1 MDVHGTGLCA
11 TSLEAKTLIKPITN
25 PSNICIKPTTHRLI
39 PYVAAKNA
47 NRDATAIQ
55 TSNDIIGV
63 FCKKNTHTH
72 RRNSNLW
79 RREKEIV
86 QPNEYCGQQNGA
98 RSHTAPIKLEADGNV
113 AAAPRKVCFG
123 LINQIYVLQK
133 EQGIICE
140 VIVWLVLVKRQ
151 HNTSDLLFKFS
162 LVYYRKRKGW
172 NRDKTS
178 LITGLQKVGQ
188 SRKKGKNSVV
198 AEETK
203 RFL

>member
-1 MDVHGTGLCA
+1 
-11 TSLEAKTLIKPITN
+11 
-25 PSNICIKPTTHRLI
+25 
-39 PYVAAKNA
+39 
-47 NRDATAIQ
+47 
-55 TSNDIIGV
+55 
-63 FCKKNTHTH
+63 
-72 RRNSNLW
+72 
-79 RREKEIV
+79 
-86 QPNEYCGQQNGA
+86 
-98 RSHTAPIKLEADGNV
+98 LEADGNA

-172 NRDKTS
+172 SRDKTS

-198 AEETK
+198 PGETK